1 MTWKRLKESKFNG
14 WSRRDFIRS
23 TAVTA
28 GAVGVGSALR
38 ASHKA
43 SAQGGSGTKRLT
55 LKMGGYRYDRT
66 EALADGRVSIDG
78 CDIQFTEAGIGD
90 LNTHVFSG
98 PQELDVTE
106 IGLHPYM
113 LAFANDGFRDYS
125 LLPIFPLRL
134 FRHKS
139 VFIRNDRGIKTPED
153 LRGKTIAT
161 PGYSS
166 TSLTWIRGIFEEEY
180 GVRQADVDWIVS
192 SKDSSAKVSGKA
204 SRQEKVFPEGISI
217 SMGPEEKD
225 ESDLLESGEVDALF
239 HAAEPRAYIE
249 GHPKVAR
256 LFPDYRSVERAY
268 YSKTGIFPIMHAVAV
283 KNTTLRHNPW
293 LVEAVFKAFSQ
304 AKQVAYAYLAKAAW
318 AYVSLPWIG
327 QEFAETRGH
336 MGDNYYSY
344 GLMPNRKTLEAFF
357 RYSFQQ
363 GLSNRQLTIEEMF
376 VPASL
381 ELSEELG

>member
-1 MTWKRLKESKFNG
+1 VAFQFGQQTLLVPPRQRIAAFQSEELLMTWKRLKKSRFNG
-14 WSRRDFIRS
+14 WSRRAFIKS

-28 GAVGVGSALR
+28 GAAGVGSALK
-38 ASHKA
+38 ASLKA
-43 SAQGGSGTKRLT
+43 SAQEGSGAKRLT

-66 EALADGRVSIDG
+66 EALADGRIGIDG

-113 LAFANDGFRDYS
+113 LAFANDG
-125 LLPIFPLRL
+125 L
-134 FRHKS
+134 
-139 VFIRNDRGIKTPED
+139 
-153 LRGKTIAT
+153 TIAT

-180 GVRQADVDWIVS
+180 GVKQADVDWVVS
-192 SKDSSAKVSGKA
+192 SKDSSAKLSGKA
-204 SRQEKVFPEGISI
+204 SQQEKVFPEGISI
-217 SMGPEEKD
+217 SMGPEGKD

-268 YSKTGIFPIMHAVAV
+268 YSRTGIFPIMHAVAV

-336 MGDNYYSY
+336 MGENYYSY
-344 GLMPNRKTLEAFF
+344 GIVPNRKTLEAFF
-357 RYSFQQ
+357 RYSYQQ

-381 ELSEELG
+381 ELSEEPG